1 MYAYA
6 VSAMDYN
13 PFSSMSAEQ
22 GFKVAIQTRAVRRR
36 LCRYLS
42 RLDQSYFDLAFPQ
55 FALNTPIVVLVD
67 EDWMDRKLA
76 IEQLLWRSADSV
88 TAIALWNGGPLRG
101 EGIRSFLNA
110 FVSTPLANVV
120 SVDISDQCLGLAD
133 YFTHFGNHHLP
144 RLRRL
149 SLSLCHELNVLST
162 VGVDMEEHQDN
173 ALNDRGACDFRTSGD
188 VTLAFA
194 DPKDMSSCP
203 SGVRFGGCSEL
214 YLSGD
219 LIVPLSLEEVHLQFC
234 LEPIING
241 RRSGEALERSDIE
254 EIIVNGGVGISHLKC
269 IITSRTHIGE
279 GARGGCLCKDALS
292 TLARFDLGITKAHL
306 DLQSV
311 RGQPNCRHRAT

>member
-6 VSAMDYN
+6 VSAMDCN

-55 FALNTPIVVLVD
+55 FALNSPIVVLVD
-67 EDWMDRKLA
+67 EHWMDRKLA

-110 FVSTPLANVV
+110 FVSMPLANVV
-120 SVDISDQCLGLAD
+120 SVDISDQCIGLAD
-133 YFTHFGNHHLP
+133 YFAHFGNHHLP

-149 SLSLCHELNVLST
+149 SLNLCHQRNVLST
-162 VGVDMEEHQDN
+162 TGVDMEEHQDN
-173 ALNDRGACDFRTSGD
+173 ALNDRGACDFRTSVD

-194 DPKDMSSCP
+194 DPNDRSSCP

-219 LIVPLSLEEVHLQFC
+219 LIVPLSFKEVHLQFC

-241 RRSGEALERSDIE
+241 RRSGEALERNDIE
-254 EIIVNGGVGISHLKC
+254 EIILKGDQNFMLM
-269 IITSRTHIGE
+269 HI
-279 GARGGCLCKDALS
+279 
-292 TLARFDLGITKAHL
+292 
-306 DLQSV
+306 V
-311 RGQPNCRHRAT
+311 P